1 MPLLWPSTRSARS
14 AVAVV
19 KNTVWPAST
28 TARPRA
34 IARCVLRRREEQSHT
49 AQFQRSVV
57 IHYCWHPFVGQQ
69 LTVKSIQRAPDG
81 QRALRCLLPDGTWTF
96 LPEWMTSR
104 EQCARLMLVDEPCVS
119 VGALEALIG
128 LLRSLPRAA
137 APARIEAEAMSK
149 DKEARRDATTAI
161 RPGSTGTG
169 MDESYAVGG
178 RARRHPRPRPR
189 APQRSPAA
197 GHDSA
202 PARRGIGR

>member
-1 MPLLWPSTRSARS
+1 MLFRSRRGEEHGVAGLDDGAAEGDRQVRLADAGRNSHILRSFSVPSS
-14 AVAVV
+14 
-19 KNTVWPAST
+19 ST
-28 TARPRA
+28 
-34 IARCVLRRREEQSHT
+34 I
-49 AQFQRSVV
+49 
-57 IHYCWHPFVGQQ
+57 CWHPFVGQQ